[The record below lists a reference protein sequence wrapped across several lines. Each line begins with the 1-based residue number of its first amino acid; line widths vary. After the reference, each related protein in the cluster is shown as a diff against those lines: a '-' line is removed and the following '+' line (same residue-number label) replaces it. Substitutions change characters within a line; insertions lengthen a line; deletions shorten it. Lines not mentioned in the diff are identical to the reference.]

1 MDETDRNIAMYSA
14 RVAAHR
20 ISFAL
25 RKEEQSEMAN
35 YEFDGE
41 SEQVLDY
48 GQEFVLVD
56 EKSGKRLDLSGMVT
70 MDTIRTKNIVST
82 QINGQSA
89 TIKEWINNGDYAITL
104 TIAVTSEGDE
114 YPEQRL
120 KEIINICD
128 INRTLKVENKY
139 LNEILKITRI
149 VITGHKTTPEVWK
162 TNQTIVLDC
171 MSDEG
176 YIIEEELLK

>member
-25 RKEEQSEMAN
+25 RKEEQSEMTE
-35 YEFDGE
+35 YDFEKE
-41 SEQVLDY
+41 KQVEEY
-48 GQEFVLVD
+48 AQEFAIVD
-56 EKSGKRLDLSGMVT
+56 EKTGKRLDLSGMVM
-70 MDTIRTKNIVST
+70 MDTSRTKNIVST

-104 TIAVTSEGDE
+104 TIAVTSEREE

>member
-1 MDETDRNIAMYSA
+1 MEEIGRNIAMYGA

-20 ISFAL
+20 ISFTL
-25 RKEEQSEMAN
+25 RGEEQGKMTEYDFAKEEQDKEYA
-35 YEFDGE
+35 
-41 SEQVLDY
+41 
-48 GQEFVLVD
+48 QEFVIVD
-56 EKSGKRLDLSGMVT
+56 EKTGKRLDISGMVM
-70 MDTIRTKNIVST
+70 MDTSRTKNIVST

>member
-1 MDETDRNIAMYSA
+1 MEEIGRNIAMYGT
-14 RVAAHR
+14 RVTAHR

-104 TIAVTSEGDE
+104 TIVITSEEDV

-120 KEIINICD
+120 KEIMNMCD
-128 INRTLKVENKY
+128 INRTLKVENVY
-139 LNEILKITRI
+139 LNEVLRVTRI
-149 VITGHKTTPEVWK
+149 VITGQKNTPEMWK
-162 TNQTIVLDC
+162 TNQMVVLDC
-171 MSDEG
+171 MSDES

>member
-1 MDETDRNIAMYSA
+1 MEEIGRNIAMYGT
-14 RVAAHR
+14 RVTAHR

-25 RKEEQSEMAN
+25 SKEEQDEMTE
-35 YEFDGE
+35 YDFEQE
-41 SEQVLDY
+41 EQVEEY
-48 GQEFVLVD
+48 AQEFVIVD
-56 EKSGKRLDLSGMVT
+56 EKTGKRLDISGMVM
-70 MDTIRTKNIVST
+70 MDTSRTKNIVST

-176 YIIEEELLK
+176 YIIEEVLLK

>member
-1 MDETDRNIAMYSA
+1 MEEIGRNIAMYGT
-14 RVAAHR
+14 RVTAHR

-25 RKEEQSEMAN
+25 SKEEQDEMTE
-35 YEFDGE
+35 YDFEQE
-41 SEQVLDY
+41 EQVEEY
-48 GQEFVLVD
+48 AQEFVIVD

-149 VITGHKTTPEVWK
+149 VITGQKNTPEMWK
-162 TNQTIVLDC
+162 TNQMVVLDC
-171 MSDEG
+171 MSDES

>member
-1 MDETDRNIAMYSA
+1 MEEIGRNIAMYGT
-14 RVAAHR
+14 RVTAHR

-25 RKEEQSEMAN
+25 SKEEQGKMTE
-35 YEFDGE
+35 YDFEKE
-41 SEQVLDY
+41 KQVEEY
-48 GQEFVLVD
+48 AQEFAIVD
-56 EKSGKRLDLSGMVT
+56 EKTGKRLDLSGMVM
-70 MDTIRTKNIVST
+70 MDTSRTKNIVST

-104 TIAVTSEGDE
+104 TIAVTSEREE

>member
-1 MDETDRNIAMYSA
+1 MEEIGRNIAMYGT
-14 RVAAHR
+14 RVTAHR

-25 RKEEQSEMAN
+25 SKEEQDEMTE
-35 YEFDGE
+35 YDFEQE
-41 SEQVLDY
+41 EQVEEY
-48 GQEFVLVD
+48 AQEFVIVD
-56 EKSGKRLDLSGMVT
+56 EKTGKRLDISGMVM
-70 MDTIRTKNIVST
+70 MDTSRTKNIVST

>member
-1 MDETDRNIAMYSA
+1 M
-14 RVAAHR
+14 
-20 ISFAL
+20 
-25 RKEEQSEMAN
+25 
-35 YEFDGE
+35 
-41 SEQVLDY
+41 
-48 GQEFVLVD
+48 
-56 EKSGKRLDLSGMVT
+56 
-70 MDTIRTKNIVST
+70 
-82 QINGQSA
+82 
-89 TIKEWINNGDYAITL
+89 
-104 TIAVTSEGDE
+104 
-114 YPEQRL
+114 

>member
-1 MDETDRNIAMYSA
+1 MEEIGRNIAMYGT
-14 RVAAHR
+14 RVTAHR

-25 RKEEQSEMAN
+25 SKEEQDEMTE
-35 YEFDGE
+35 YDFEQE
-41 SEQVLDY
+41 EQVEEY
-48 GQEFVLVD
+48 AQEFVIVD
-56 EKSGKRLDLSGMVT
+56 EKTGKRLDISGMVM
-70 MDTIRTKNIVST
+70 MDTSRTKNIVST

-171 MSDEG
+171 MSDES

>member
-1 MDETDRNIAMYSA
+1 MEEIGRNIAMYGT
-14 RVAAHR
+14 RVTAHR

-25 RKEEQSEMAN
+25 SKEEQDEMTE
-35 YEFDGE
+35 YDFEQE
-41 SEQVLDY
+41 EQVEEY
-48 GQEFVLVD
+48 AQEFVIVD
-56 EKSGKRLDLSGMVT
+56 EKTGKRLDISGMVM
-70 MDTIRTKNIVST
+70 MDTSRTKNIVST

-89 TIKEWINNGDYAITL
+89 

>member
-1 MDETDRNIAMYSA
+1 MEEIGRNIAMYGT
-14 RVAAHR
+14 RVTAHR

-25 RKEEQSEMAN
+25 SKEEQDEMTK
-35 YEFDGE
+35 YDFEKE
-41 SEQVLDY
+41 KQVEEY
-48 GQEFVLVD
+48 AQEFAIVD
-56 EKSGKRLDLSGMVT
+56 EKTGKRLDLSGMVM
-70 MDTIRTKNIVST
+70 MDTSRTKNIVST

-104 TIAVTSEGDE
+104 TIAVTSEREE

>member
-1 MDETDRNIAMYSA
+1 MEEIGRNIAMYSA

-25 RKEEQSEMAN
+25 RKEEQDEMTE
-35 YEFDGE
+35 YDFEQE
-41 SEQVLDY
+41 EQVEEY
-48 GQEFVLVD
+48 AQEFVLVD
-56 EKSGKRLDLSGMVT
+56 EKSGKRLDLSGMVM
-70 MDTIRTKNIVST
+70 MDTSRTKNIVST

>member
-1 MDETDRNIAMYSA
+1 MEEIGRNIAMYGT

-25 RKEEQSEMAN
+25 SKEEQDEMTE
-35 YEFDGE
+35 YDFEQE
-41 SEQVLDY
+41 EQVEEY
-48 GQEFVLVD
+48 AQEFVIVD
-56 EKSGKRLDLSGMVT
+56 EKTGKRLDISGMVM
-70 MDTIRTKNIVST
+70 MDTSRTKNIVST

>member
-1 MDETDRNIAMYSA
+1 MEEIGRNIAMYGT
-14 RVAAHR
+14 RVTAHR

-25 RKEEQSEMAN
+25 RKEEQDEMTK
-35 YEFDGE
+35 YDFEQE
-41 SEQVLDY
+41 EQVEEY
-48 GQEFVLVD
+48 AQEFVIVD
-56 EKSGKRLDLSGMVT
+56 EKTGKRLDISGMVM
-70 MDTIRTKNIVST
+70 MDTSRTKNIVST

-104 TIAVTSEGDE
+104 TIAVTSEEDV